1 MIGLIHYDLMHRRC
15 FTGMEAVE
23 EERHPQTTTFKK
35 AVSGVRT
42 SILLC
47 SGISRKLGTREEVSE
62 SEAE

>member
-1 MIGLIHYDLMHRRC
+1 
-15 FTGMEAVE
+15 MEAVE